1 MKGTYMNLFYP
12 KTKSLMKKFKNYL
25 FFSILFLF
33 HFANYSQF
41 LENMNASFESYS
53 AYYLDDKK
61 TGDFKLENRFRSNN
75 YLNLKSIFA
84 KNWNFEL
91 QIESYMPKPLL
102 NYSPNFENTNISTL
116 KFEYNIKDLN
126 IVFGSIYEQ
135 FGSGTSLRTWEDKSL
150 GINNSLLGLNVN
162 YKLTDEINLTS
173 LIGQQKKGFKYSKGF
188 VFGVDSEIDIS
199 QLIDSNSTFLFGLS
213 YVGRNDQEI
222 KSESFDNLTNLYS
235 ARIDYSGNAFYTN
248 LEITQKSNNPILVF
262 GTPSD
267 TFIKKGSAYLLN
279 TGFFNKGLGL
289 DFTFRRLENMTLYSE
304 IAAAGNEFNESI
316 VNYLPALTKQHDYSL
331 TNLYVYAA
339 QPDVNFYV
347 EDLTKAGEIGF
358 QTDLYYSFK
367 KESFFGGKYGTSI
380 AANFSLWNNLG
391 GKYDFLNQS
400 YKTDFLSFGEKYFSE
415 LSFEIRKKWSE
426 SFENI
431 FLYVNQYYD
440 KRMIEFESGQVKSNI
455 FVVDNTFKINDKKSF
470 RLELQHLSTKNDNK
484 NWYAYGIEYNISSS
498 FSIYYNNLYNYQ
510 NPDKDKKINYYNF
523 GGSYTKGM
531 NRLALNYGR
540 QRGGLVCT
548 GGICR
553 YVPESTG
560 ITFSIITSIF

>member
-1 MKGTYMNLFYP
+1 
-12 KTKSLMKKFKNYL
+12 
-25 FFSILFLF
+25 
-33 HFANYSQF
+33 
-41 LENMNASFESYS
+41 
-53 AYYLDDKK
+53 
-61 TGDFKLENRFRSNN
+61 
-75 YLNLKSIFA
+75 
-84 KNWNFEL
+84 
-91 QIESYMPKPLL
+91 MPKPLL

-116 KFEYNIKDLN
+116 KFEYNVKDLN
-126 IVFGSIYEQ
+126 VVFGSIYEQ

-188 VFGVDSEIDIS
+188 VFGLDSEIDIS

-235 ARIDYSGNAFYTN
+235 ARIDYSGNSFYTN

-400 YKTDFLSFGEKYFSE
+400 YKTDFFSFGEKYFSE

-510 NPDKDKKINYYNF
+510 NPDEDKKINYYNF
-523 GGSYTKGM
+523 GGSYTMGM